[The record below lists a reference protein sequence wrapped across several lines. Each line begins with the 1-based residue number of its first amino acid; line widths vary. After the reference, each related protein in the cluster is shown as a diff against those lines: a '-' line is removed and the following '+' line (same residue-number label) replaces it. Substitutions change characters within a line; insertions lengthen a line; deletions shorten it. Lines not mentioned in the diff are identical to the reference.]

1 MGQTKFL
8 ARVVDL
14 APEGGLHGPTGSPLG
29 MPPTTASALGEKLDS
44 IISVFIGLL
53 SIGAGLWFL
62 GQTIMAGYAYMTAG
76 SDKEKVSQARQKL
89 TQSVVGLVIVILAT
103 FLINFLGYI
112 LRIDFLD
119 IAGALQK
126 LTF

>member
-1 MGQTKFL
+1 MDQAKFL
-8 ARVVDL
+8 ADVVDL
-14 APEGGLHGPTGSPLG
+14 APNGGLHGPGPIGT
-29 MPPTTASALGEKLDS
+29 PPTKIADLGEKLS
-44 IISVFIGLL
+44 LVISVLVGLL

-76 SDKEKVSQARQKL
+76 SDKEKVRQASQKL
-89 TQSVVGLVIVILAT
+89 TQSVVGLIIVILAT
-103 FLINFLGYI
+103 FLVNFLGYI

>member
-1 MGQTKFL
+1 MKLL
-8 ARVVDL
+8 AQLPHDL
-14 APEGGLHGPTGSPLG
+14 APDEGLHGPGPIGT
-29 MPPTTASALGEKLDS
+29 PPTDVPGLGEKLALVV
-44 IISVFIGLL
+44 SVSVGLL

-62 GQTIMAGYAYMTAG
+62 WQTILSGYAYMTAG
-76 SDKEKVSQARQKL
+76 SDKEKVRQASQKL
-89 TQSVVGLVIVILAT
+89 TQSIMGLVIVILAT

>member
-1 MGQTKFL
+1 MDQIKFL
-8 ARVVDL
+8 ADTVDL
-14 APEGGLHGPTGSPLG
+14 APTGLHGPGPVGT
-29 MPPTTASALGEKLDS
+29 PPTDVAGLGEKLTL
-44 IISVFIGLL
+44 IISTLIGLL
-53 SIGAGLWFL
+53 SIGAGIWFL
-62 GQTIMAGYAYMTAG
+62 WQTVMAGYAYMTAG

-89 TQSVVGLVIVILAT
+89 TQSIIGLVIVILAI

-119 IAGALQK
+119 ISGALQK

>member
-1 MGQTKFL
+1 MDQIKFL
-8 ARVVDL
+8 ADAVDL
-14 APEGGLHGPTGSPLG
+14 APTEGLVGPGPIG
-29 MPPTTASALGEKLDS
+29 KPPTDVSNLGEKLS
-44 IISVFIGLL
+44 LVISALIGFL
-53 SIGAGLWFL
+53 SIGAGIWFL
-62 GQTIMAGYAYMTAG
+62 FQTIMAGYAYMTAG

-89 TQSVVGLVIVILAT
+89 TQSVIGLVVVILAI

-126 LTF
+126 LSF